1 MVMQPTARTGKLAA
15 APPPAEHEAWSIPG
29 YLALVIALPAL
40 IVGIGLLVSALTK
53 SKSSGSGA
61 AALWATL
68 LLVVGGLLL
77 SGLVQVVAGEARVVQ
92 LFGQY
97 QGTVRTA
104 GLAFVNPFTKRRK
117 ISVRL

>member
-1 MVMQPTARTGKLAA
+1 MVMQPPARIDKPAA
-15 APPPAEHEAWSIPG
+15 APPPTEREAWSIPAAAAVVFG
-29 YLALVIALPAL
+29 LAAL
-40 IVGIGLLVSALTK
+40 IVGIGLLISALTK
-53 SKSSGSGA
+53 SKSPGSGA

-68 LLVVGGLLL
+68 LLVAGGLLL